1 MVGVQVADLEEARLL
16 GEILVG
22 HPILDQEFEESRQY
36 AEMKAKAC
44 GKDESY
50 VLLLI
55 PDVISERAF
64 SQATFERYR
73 EKRQK
78 KKEDATWNEQSAQ
91 VRPLSLSTSATP
103 MPA

>member
-1 MVGVQVADLEEARLL
+1 MVGVNVADLEEARLL

-22 HPILDQEFEESRQY
+22 HPISDQEFEESRQY

-55 PDVISERAF
+55 PDVISERDF
-64 SQATFERYR
+64 SRITFERFR

-78 KKEDATWNEQSAQ
+78 KEDASWKEQSAI
-91 VRPLSLSTSATP
+91 RPLSLSTSATP